1 LRSEGSQ
8 WGEERGRAA
17 YRSQDGVELFGEVLL
32 PEAGPFLLLSGEVS
46 NKLLEYLLALSL

>member
-1 LRSEGSQ
+1 VRGASG
-8 WGEERGRAA
+8 GEERGRAA